1 MVKEDLADVL
11 SEFARTMVT
20 DFPIQGILD
29 HLVKRI
35 VEILPVS
42 AAGVTLITPG
52 LDPRYVAASNDPALR
67 FEKLQTD
74 LGEGPCLA
82 AYHSGSAI
90 AVPDLRLEQRFPR
103 FTSRALD
110 AGLMAV
116 FAFPM
121 RHDDVLLGSLDL
133 YRDTP
138 GELSPEALSAA
149 QTLAAVAAAYLLNA
163 QARADLQDFSAH
175 SRDVAVHD
183 ELTGLPNRV
192 LMSERLDHA
201 VLRARRTGKQS
212 AVFYVD
218 LDQFKAVNDM
228 HGHQVGDELMVAVA
242 ERLTAVLRPGDTL
255 ARLHGDEFVILCEDL
270 DDPHHADELAVRI
283 DAEMA
288 RPFLLSPG
296 KVQIAASVGVAFS
309 GRGSDAPGELIRD
322 ADQAMYQA
330 KERASGP
337 AQVLDLRKLHLAE
350 HQAGLAHAL
359 PGAAQ
364 RGELHLAYQPIV
376 DAADGRL
383 SGLEALLR
391 WTHPTRGPVSPSV
404 FIPYAERSGQI
415 LELGQ
420 WALAQAWRD
429 RRRWQA
435 QRPDLA
441 VSVNVSGHQ
450 LISRGFVAMV
460 MALLDATSIDPAL
473 LTLEVTETTFLG
485 DNSRALSVLDELKS
499 IGVKLAIDDFGTGYS
514 SLSYLTA
521 LQFDSVKIERTF
533 TAGLAEAPAGP
544 AVVTAVV
551 ELGHTLGM
559 TVIAEGVET
568 AEQHHRLSDLGCDY
582 CQGTYFGEPMSAEAL
597 DTLIRSQASRGDQRL
612 PVLA

>member
-364 RGELHLAYQPIV
+364 RGELHRAYPPIV

-473 LTLEVTETTFLG
+473 LTLEVTETIFLG

-597 DTLIRSQASRGDQRL
+597 DTLIRSQAIRGDQRL

>member
-460 MALLDATSIDPAL
+460 TALLDATSIAPAL

>member
-183 ELTGLPNRV
+183 ELTGLPNRL

-460 MALLDATSIDPAL
+460 TALLDATSIDPAL
-473 LTLEVTETTFLG
+473 LTLEVTETIFLG

-597 DTLIRSQASRGDQRL
+597 DTLIRSQAIRGDQRL

>member
-1 MVKEDLADVL
+1 
-11 SEFARTMVT
+11 
-20 DFPIQGILD
+20 
-29 HLVKRI
+29 
-35 VEILPVS
+35 
-42 AAGVTLITPG
+42 
-52 LDPRYVAASNDPALR
+52 
-67 FEKLQTD
+67 
-74 LGEGPCLA
+74 
-82 AYHSGSAI
+82 
-90 AVPDLRLEQRFPR
+90 
-103 FTSRALD
+103 
-110 AGLMAV
+110 
-116 FAFPM
+116 
-121 RHDDVLLGSLDL
+121 
-133 YRDTP
+133 
-138 GELSPEALSAA
+138 
-149 QTLAAVAAAYLLNA
+149 
-163 QARADLQDFSAH
+163 
-175 SRDVAVHD
+175 
-183 ELTGLPNRV
+183 
-192 LMSERLDHA
+192 
-201 VLRARRTGKQS
+201 
-212 AVFYVD
+212 
-218 LDQFKAVNDM
+218 
-228 HGHQVGDELMVAVA
+228 LMVAVA

-460 MALLDATSIDPAL
+460 TALLDATSIAPAL